1 MDNNSDLTN
10 RRQFLVQAGTG
21 AAALL
26 VGSTALPSC
35 APARSV
41 SHIQGRILGANHQ
54 VGHKLRSIADLAKL
68 PVSEQV
74 STDVLIVGGGV
85 AGLSA
90 RRWLQKQGVRDVM
103 LLEMA
108 SQTGGNAAYGQ
119 NDVSA
124 YPLGAHYLPVPDIRN
139 EELLQFLQECEVI
152 TGYNDQ
158 KLPIYNDYFL
168 CHDPEERLFINGLWQ
183 EGLVPDAGL
192 PKEDKQQIARFFA
205 LVDRLKLARGTDGR
219 DAFAIPLEQSST
231 DDQFRSLDTRSFAS
245 YLTQEGFT
253 SPYLRWYLNYG
264 CRDDYGATLENTS
277 AWAGLHYFASRKG
290 KAANANASS
299 VLTWPQGNGFLAD
312 QLRDQAD
319 SPIRSNLLAYD
330 LQYNQSGVTVRAY
343 NALTNENL
351 VLKANRVI
359 LATPQFISNRLLQ
372 KLAPERSASV
382 EFQYAPWLVAN
393 LTVSGL
399 PQGRGLP
406 LCWDNVL
413 YNTASVGY
421 INANQQDLRDSPQKV
436 ITYYKP
442 LTDTEPDLARRTA
455 YATPYEQWLSQILDE
470 LELAHPG
477 VTAYVSQADVW
488 LWGHGM
494 IVPSPSFIW
503 GDERQKAAQ
512 PLADRIF
519 FAHSDLSGISI
530 FEEAFYQG
538 IRAAREVVDA
548 V

>member
-1 MDNNSDLTN
+1 MDNNPDSTN
-10 RRQFLVQAGTG
+10 RRQFLIRAGAG
-21 AAALL
+21 AATLLAGSSALL
-26 VGSTALPSC
+26 SC
-35 APARSV
+35 TPARSV
-41 SHIQGRILGANHQ
+41 SHIQGSINGANHQ
-54 VGHKLRSIADLAKL
+54 VGHKLRSIPDLTKL
-68 PVSEQV
+68 PIKEKIL
-74 STDVLIVGGGV
+74 TDVLIVGGGV

-90 RRWLQKQGVRDVM
+90 RRWLQKQGVRDVL

-124 YPLGAHYLPVPDIRN
+124 YPLGAHYLPIPDIRN
-139 EELLQFLQECEVI
+139 KDLLQFLQECNVI
-152 TGYNDQ
+152 TGYDDQ
-158 KLPIYNDYFL
+158 KYPVYNEYFL
-168 CHDPEERLFINGLWQ
+168 CHDPEERLYINGLWQ
-183 EGLVPDAGL
+183 EGLVPDTGL
-192 PKEDKQQIARFFA
+192 TKEDKQQTSRFFA
-205 LVDRLKLARGTDGR
+205 LVDQLKQVKGADGR
-219 DAFAIPLEQSST
+219 DAFAIPLDQSSA
-231 DDQFRSLDTRSFAS
+231 DEHFRALDAISFAS

-253 SPYLRWYLNYG
+253 SPYLRWYLNYS
-264 CRDDYGATLENTS
+264 CRDDYGATLANTS

-290 KAANANASS
+290 KAANASASS

-312 QLRDQAD
+312 HLRKQAD
-319 SPIRSNLLAYD
+319 SPIRANLLVYGMEFWDSA
-330 LQYNQSGVTVRAY
+330 VTVRVY
-343 NALTNENL
+343 DALANQNL
-351 VLKANRVI
+351 VVQANRVI
-359 LATPQFISNRLLQ
+359 LATPQFITQRLLHSV
-372 KLAPERSASV
+372 ASERSALAG
-382 EFQYAPWLVAN
+382 FQYAPWLVAN

-421 INANQQDLRDSPQKV
+421 INANQQNLQDSSQKV

-442 LTDTEPDLARRTA
+442 LTDTSPDVARQAA
-455 YATPYEQWLSQILDE
+455 YTTTYEQWLSQILDE

-477 VTAYVSQADVW
+477 VTVYVSQADIW

-494 IVPSPSFIW
+494 ISPSPGFIW
-503 GDERQKAAQ
+503 GNERRKAAQ
-512 PLADRIF
+512 PLDNRVF

-538 IRAAREVVDA
+538 IRAAQEVVGS